1 MKTPSVLLLAGALV
15 LAGGAALLARVLLAP
30 PPAAVAAAKPATPE
44 KAPLAVLVA
53 ATDLR
58 PGQLIDRSML
68 RWQEVQS
75 LPSAEQYFQR
85 GQGKLDLGAGAVLRR
100 PLKAGQALTAALLVR
115 AGEPGFLAAVL
126 KPGMRGLSLPTS
138 AVAVSQGLVS
148 AGDRVDV
155 ILSLKVGKNDDRDL
169 GPPKLA
175 AQTLLRDVRVLAVN
189 RSARDLTARLNS
201 AEPAA
206 PAAAANDKENRYF
219 ETVTLEVTP
228 AQAERLALSK
238 EAGTLQ
244 LALRGNR
251 EPGDGLPRSGT
262 REVTRLAQATDVYA
276 KPGLGDSLPV
286 LYRGDQVEYVRPAKP

>member
-1 MKTPSVLLLAGALV
+1 MKTPSVLLLAGTLV

-30 PPAAVAAAKPATPE
+30 PPAPEAAAAQHTAPEPARM
-44 KAPLAVLVA
+44 AILVA

-58 PGQLIDRSML
+58 AGQLIDRSLL
-68 RWQEVQS
+68 RWQEVDS

-85 GQGKLDLGAGAVLRR
+85 DQGSLDLSAGAVLRR
-100 PLKAGQALTAALLVR
+100 PLKADQALTGALLVR

-155 ILSLKVGKNDDRDL
+155 ILSLKADKSGNGEPEA
-169 GPPKLA
+169 GPPRLA

-189 RSARDLTARLNS
+189 RSTRELTTRNS
-201 AEPAA
+201 SEQQA
-206 PAAAANDKENRYF
+206 PAANERDTKFF
-219 ETVTLEVTP
+219 ETVTVEVTP

-238 EAGTLQ
+238 EIGTLQ

-262 REVTRLAQATDVYA
+262 REVTRLAQATDVFE
-276 KPGLGDSLPV
+276 KPSQANTPVV
-286 LYRGDQVEYVRPAKP
+286 LYRGDIVEYVRTVQP

>member
-30 PPAAVAAAKPATPE
+30 PAPAAVAAAKPATVE
-44 KAPLAVLVA
+44 KAALAVLVA
-53 ATDLR
+53 ANDLR
-58 PGQLIDRSML
+58 PGQLIDRGML
-68 RWQEVQS
+68 RWQEVQA
-75 LPSAEQYFQR
+75 LPSAERYFQR
-85 GQGKLDLGAGAVLRR
+85 DQSDLDLGAGAVLRH
-100 PLKAGQALTAALLVR
+100 PLKAGQALTESMLVR

-126 KPGMRGLSLPTS
+126 RPGMRALSLPTS

-155 ILSLKVGKNDDRDL
+155 ILALKAGKNDDRDL

-175 AQTLLRDVRVLAVN
+175 AQTLLRDVRVLAIN
-189 RSARDLTARLNS
+189 RSTRELTARLN
-201 AEPAA
+201 AEA
-206 PAAAANDKENRYF
+206 PATPANDKENRYF

-238 EAGTLQ
+238 EVGSLQ

-251 EPGDGLPRSGT
+251 EPGDGLPRSGS
-262 REVTRLAQATDVYA
+262 RDVTRLAQATDVFE
-276 KPGLGDSLPV
+276 KPDTRKFPTL
-286 LYRGDQVEYVRPAKP
+286 LYRGDETERVEPPKAQP

>member
-30 PPAAVAAAKPATPE
+30 PPAQVAATPPAAAE
-44 KAPLAVLVA
+44 KAALAVLVA

-58 PGQLIDRSML
+58 PGQLIDRGML

-85 GQGKLDLGAGAVLRR
+85 DQNALDLGAGAVLRQ
-100 PLKAGQALTAALLVR
+100 PLKSGQALTASMLVR

-126 KPGMRGLSLPTS
+126 RPGMRGLSLPTS

-155 ILSLKVGKNDDRDL
+155 ILSLKASKNEDPDAR
-169 GPPKLA
+169 PPKLA
-175 AQTLLRDVRVLAVN
+175 AQTLLRDVRVLAIN
-189 RSARDLTARLNS
+189 RSTRELTSRLN
-201 AEPAA
+201 ADLPA
-206 PAAAANDKENRYF
+206 PAANEKDSRYF

-228 AQAERLALSK
+228 SQAERLALSK
-238 EAGTLQ
+238 EIGTLQ

-262 REVTRLAQATDVYA
+262 REVTRLAQATDVFE
-276 KPGLGDSLPV
+276 KPSPGTLPTV
-286 LYRGDQVEYVRPAKP
+286 LYRGDKIEYVKPAQP